1 MNTNSIDLPLI
12 SGIQQVGIGVS
23 DAHNAWG
30 WYRKY
35 FGMDVP
41 VFEDVAT
48 ASLMTRYTGDEEH
61 CRHAILAMNLQGG
74 GGFEIWQY
82 TSREPVPP
90 GKMPCLGDLGIFAIK
105 IRARDVEKAFRFFE
119 DEKLD
124 LSGKIEKSPDG
135 RKHFF
140 IRDPF
145 KNLFQVIESDSWFSK
160 NKDLTGGVAGF
171 IAGVSNLQKSMK
183 FYQELLGFS
192 DILYHLNNCL
202 GEDLPNLDQSKQIY
216 SRVLLTSNAELI
228 GAFGQLLCKS
238 EIELIQTKN
247 RKTTHIFEKRYWG
260 DLGFI
265 HVCFD
270 IRGME
275 KLELKAQK
283 LGYNFT
289 VNSTG
294 SFDMGKAA
302 GHFSYVE
309 DPDGTLI
316 EFVETHKVPIGKKLG
331 IYLNLKKR
339 NPSRPLPKWMIKL
352 LAINRVKK

>member
-41 VFEDVAT
+41 VFEDTAT
-48 ASLMTRYTGDEEH
+48 ASLMTRYTGNEEH
-61 CRHAILAMNLQGG
+61 SRHAILAMNLQGG

-82 TSREPVPP
+82 TSREPVAPRNP
-90 GKMPCLGDLGIFAIK
+90 PCLGDLGIFAIK
-105 IRARDVEKAFRFFE
+105 IRARDVEKAFRYFE
-119 DEKLD
+119 SEKQEL
-124 LSGKIEKSPDG
+124 LGEIKTSPDG

-140 IRDPF
+140 VRDPF
-145 KNLFQVIESDSWFSK
+145 QNLFQVIESDSWFSK

-171 IAGVSNLQKSMK
+171 ILGVSNIPKSLK
-183 FYQELLGFS
+183 FYQEFLGLEE
-192 DILYHLNNCL
+192 ILFHLQDSI
-202 GEDLPNLDQSKQIY
+202 GEDLSHISNSKEKY
-216 SRVLLTSNAELI
+216 SRVSVTSNAKLR
-228 GAFGQLLCKS
+228 GAFGQLLCKN
-238 EIELIQTKN
+238 EIELIQVEN
-247 RKTTHIFEKRYWG
+247 RRASHIFEKRYWG

-270 IRGME
+270 IKGME
-275 KLELKAQK
+275 YLEFKAQK
-283 LGYNFT
+283 LGYAFT
-289 VNSTG
+289 VNSID

-316 EFVETHKVPIGKKLG
+316 EFVETHKVPIAEKLG
-331 IYLNLKKR
+331 IYLNLKNR
-339 NPSRPLPKWMIKL
+339 NPTKPLPKWMIKL